1 MAQMQKQNNENQRN
15 SPKNYLCKKQKLFL
29 LFIELDRNSY
39 DIKQRCVTQHKIHYT
54 AISR

>member
-39 DIKQRCVTQHKIHYT
+39 DIKQHCVMQHKIHYT